1 MEPGNIY
8 SRLESDISKWQKLLM
23 DVKYVNLYNSLFMI
37 MLFYGLQEFI

>member
-23 DVKYVNLYNSLFMI
+23 DVKYVNLYNTVALI
-37 MLFYGLQEFI
+37 